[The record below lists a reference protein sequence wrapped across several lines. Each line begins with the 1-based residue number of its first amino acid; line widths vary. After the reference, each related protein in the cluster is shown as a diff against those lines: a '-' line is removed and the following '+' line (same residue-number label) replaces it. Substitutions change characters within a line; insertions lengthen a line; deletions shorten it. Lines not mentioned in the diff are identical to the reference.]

1 MAAQKVSL
9 HKETATKT
17 MAHNDRTLYKEDYFK
32 DAETPEHW
40 TPFGDGVTVAESE
53 MRIYRKLFGDALM
66 AQNERALAMYKPE
79 RVMTMEQWH
88 EKHMPQEIVFG
99 VGNAENP
106 GTIEEAGLLAWRLK
120 EIVEASGG
128 TVISIDLHRER
139 MFDDEDDVAAIR
151 RGDKTVEECP
161 YVVGSGHGHMRVV
174 WAHEGKVDVAN
185 TLEAHGFL
193 REKPDQKRTK
203 RNNESKTF
211 TAFARTSLE
220 DYAEHTLGL
229 EIDRT
234 RDKGAASLSP
244 RDYANMK
251 QAVRKMQEREQQADI
266 AIEAA
271 REAARHDMAHSMF
284 MAEIAAEQDAQMIR
298 DAVLVDAEEEA
309 DRIREEA
316 RVDAEAEREDAAR
329 SASQAQEEAE
339 TARREAEAARAARDE
354 AQRQSEAAVA
364 YARETR
370 RLAETEADETRRKA
384 EDDAFAIRAD
394 AHRDA
399 SQTAMEAMA
408 QIAEREDAAD
418 AARRDFEDAAEVL
431 RNEVPRVSAGGKIYD
446 VREVITAFLDAVE
459 KRIAPKVRVK
469 GTVETFEDEP
479 GVVYQNGK
487 RVEPTYANKTEEW
500 LHKHFKSLRR
510 DFFEPAIKAVER
522 RLSPWHQVKS
532 HPKVKRA
539 QQRAKSPIS
548 QNAPQ
553 ARRYTGHGGLGS

>member
-1 MAAQKVSL
+1 MAAQKVSF

-40 TPFGDGVTVAESE
+40 TPFGDTVTVAESE

-316 RVDAEAEREDAAR
+316 RVDAKVEREDAAR

-370 RLAETEADETRRKA
+370 RLAETDADETRRKA
-384 EDDAFAIRAD
+384 ED
-394 AHRDA
+394 
-399 SQTAMEAMA
+399 
-408 QIAEREDAAD
+408 
-418 AARRDFEDAAEVL
+418 ARRDFEEAAEVL
-431 RNEVPRVSAGGKIYD
+431 RNAVPRVSAGGKTYA
-446 VREVITAFLDAVE
+446 VREVIMSFLDAVE
-459 KRIAPKVRVK
+459 ERLAPKVRAK

-539 QQRAKSPIS
+539 QQRTKSPIS

-553 ARRYTGHGGLGS
+553 ARRHTGHGGLGS

>member
-17 MAHNDRTLYKEDYFK
+17 MAHNDRTLYNEDYFK

-40 TPFGDGVTVAESE
+40 TPFGDDVTVAESE
-53 MRIYRKLFGDALM
+53 MRIYRELFSDALM

-106 GTIEEAGLLAWRLK
+106 GSIEDAGLLAWKLK

-151 RGDKTVEECP
+151 RGEKTVDECP
-161 YVVGSGHGHMRVV
+161 YVIGSGHGHMRVV

-203 RNNESKTF
+203 RNNEAKTF

-251 QAVRKMQEREQQADI
+251 QVMRKMQEREQQADI

-271 REAARHDMAHSMF
+271 QEAARHDMAHSMF
-284 MAEIAAEQDAQMIR
+284 MAELAAEQDAQMIR
-298 DAVLVDAEEEA
+298 DAVLADAEEEA
-309 DRIREEA
+309 DRIREVA
-316 RVDAEAEREDAAR
+316 CADAAAEREDAAR
-329 SASQAQEEAE
+329 RVSQAQEKAAAIVEAANAGAE
-339 TARREAEAARAARDE
+339 ATIQRADQRAMEIVAGAQSKAIDVTTDALVAVSEAKARVEEHEQDAATREREAREARNAFKAAESAYKTATPTVAGISPGAFLKRCFAKLTELARPRKNPFSNVVNLGDEPYRDEPETLGDQQAFNALAFVQRFFAKIGKTIEEFGDEVARDIAREQARTQAPDRHAVARAKQAEKDWFAR
-354 AQRQSEAAVA
+354 
-364 YARETR
+364 
-370 RLAETEADETRRKA
+370 
-384 EDDAFAIRAD
+384 
-394 AHRDA
+394 
-399 SQTAMEAMA
+399 
-408 QIAEREDAAD
+408 
-418 AARRDFEDAAEVL
+418 
-431 RNEVPRVSAGGKIYD
+431 
-446 VREVITAFLDAVE
+446 
-459 KRIAPKVRVK
+459 
-469 GTVETFEDEP
+469 TF
-479 GVVYQNGK
+479 GS
-487 RVEPTYANKTEEW
+487 KTEMGG
-500 LHKHFKSLRR
+500 
-510 DFFEPAIKAVER
+510 
-522 RLSPWHQVKS
+522 
-532 HPKVKRA
+532 
-539 QQRAKSPIS
+539 
-548 QNAPQ
+548 
-553 ARRYTGHGGLGS
+553 TTHGRGGMGLGE

>member
-40 TPFGDGVTVAESE
+40 TPFGDTVTVAESE
-53 MRIYRKLFGDALM
+53 MRIYRELFSDALM

-298 DAVLVDAEEEA
+298 DAVLVDA
-309 DRIREEA
+309 
-316 RVDAEAEREDAAR
+316 
-329 SASQAQEEAE
+329 
-339 TARREAEAARAARDE
+339 TARFAELQSELDVVAHDLDE
-354 AQRQSEAAVA
+354 ASDELEL
-364 YARETR
+364 AR
-370 RLAETEADETRRKA
+370 K
-384 EDDAFAIRAD
+384 
-394 AHRDA
+394 DA
-399 SQTAMEAMA
+399 SRAKNDA
-408 QIAEREDAAD
+408 Q
-418 AARRDFEDAAEVL
+418 AARR
-431 RNEVPRVSAGGKIYD
+431 R
-446 VREVITAFLDAVE
+446 
-459 KRIAPKVRVK
+459 
-469 GTVETFEDEP
+469 
-479 GVVYQNGK
+479 
-487 RVEPTYANKTEEW
+487 TEGLE
-500 LHKHFKSLRR
+500 
-510 DFFEPAIKAVER
+510 
-522 RLSPWHQVKS
+522 
-532 HPKVKRA
+532 KRA
-539 QQRAKSPIS
+539 QQAIADREKAQADTEALRASADAYAAKVRTDADEAAQKELDEIEEQLRKVNETIDALESGRSQLAVFVRALPNTIRRILPEDMNEKASKAADFACNWLERVIVPRADKLIDQHFDDLRRDAARKMLKLGEARARLRERQMGPSKNRHTGTKTGPIRTQQQAQRSRNRQRGS
-548 QNAPQ
+548 Q
-553 ARRYTGHGGLGS
+553 LGS